1 MVVWEPPPRC
11 FTGCQ
16 GGSKGASQ
24 GEVGGAGEEK
34 VKQVRGKVKSVVVQ
48 VTAVQVESARQIS
61 WQAFGEGMS
70 SEREVAKEGSQV
82 KPAVRQEG

>member
-1 MVVWEPPPRC
+1 MQVSWK
-11 FTGCQ
+11 
-16 GGSKGASQ
+16 GSADDDPGP
-24 GEVGGAGEEK
+24 
-34 VKQVRGKVKSVVVQ
+34 VQ

-61 WQAFGEGMS
+61 WQASGEGMS